1 MRRER
6 DAPDRVDTKNG
17 KFVGMYG
24 IDAIENAIPD
34 CISITYLQVLDGIS
48 ICTMHCK
55 SKSSKSMP
63 VNPCEP

>member
-1 MRRER
+1 
-6 DAPDRVDTKNG
+6 
-17 KFVGMYG
+17 MYG

-34 CISITYLQVLDGIS
+34 CISVTYLQVLDGIS

-55 SKSSKSMP
+55 SKSAKSMP

>member
-1 MRRER
+1 M
-6 DAPDRVDTKNG
+6 DTKNG

-24 IDAIENAIPD
+24 IDVIENAIPD
-34 CISITYLQVLDGIS
+34 CISVTYLQVLDGIS

-55 SKSSKSMP
+55 SKSAKSMP